1 MKGELKMSDEKK
13 RILEMIREGK
23 ITSSEGLELLAAL
36 DDDGVEQVRATKS
49 KLSKRFLRVKVY
61 TDKAVKVNVNIP
73 LALIKVASKFA
84 TVGLKYIPD
93 EARIEMEKKGI
104 DLTQIDMEELVIA
117 IEQGLV
123 DEKLVDVDVDDPKE
137 GKVRVEVYVE

>member
-1 MKGELKMSDEKK
+1 MNEEKK

-23 ITSSEGLELLAAL
+23 ITSAEGFELLSAL
-36 DDDGVEQVRATKS
+36 DGSSDSGKAVNPRLKR
-49 KLSKRFLRVKVY
+49 RFLRVKVY

-84 TVGLKYIPD
+84 GLGLKYIPE
-93 EARIEMEKKGI
+93 EARLEMEKKGI
-104 DLTQIDMEELVIA
+104 DLTQIDIEELVA
-117 IEQGLV
+117 SIEQGLV